1 MRYSEQMGLDAVEII
16 LRAEELFAIEIGDEE
31 AARVET
37 VGQFYEL
44 ICSKLQIPPLLS
56 PVTSEL
62 LPVITSHEKRFLFL
76 SHPTRLPVPAEVLP
90 WSPQS
95 VWDCVVAIFVDQQ
108 GLKANDVIYP
118 ARIAKDL
125 GVD

>member
-1 MRYSEQMGLDAVEII
+1 MGLDAVEII
-16 LRAEELFAIEIGDEE
+16 LRAEELFDTEISDEE
-31 AARVET
+31 RSRVET

-44 ICSKLQIPPLLS
+44 ICSKLNVSPLLF
-56 PVTSEL
+56 PVTSEV
-62 LPVITSHEKRFLFL
+62 LPVITEHQKMLLFL
-76 SHPTRLPVPAEVLP
+76 SRPKHLPIPTDVLP

-95 VWDCVVAIFVDQQ
+95 VWDCVVSIFVDQQ
-108 GLKANDVIYP
+108 GLKPEEVRHS